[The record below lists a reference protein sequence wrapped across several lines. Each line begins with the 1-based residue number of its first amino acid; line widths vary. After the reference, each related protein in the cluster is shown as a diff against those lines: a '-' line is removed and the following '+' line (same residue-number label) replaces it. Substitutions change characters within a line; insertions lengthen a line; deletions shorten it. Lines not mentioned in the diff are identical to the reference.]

1 MRLAAPCPS
10 PAHALAHPCA
20 AGINTSSV
28 LVFAENAMLDAMVA
42 QASAGAVRALP
53 YGIFATLVSRD
64 TFSRKVGEVTGE
76 GAGNIGFSHEIA
88 AYHLYNQQLLT
99 DPDLQLEPLTW
110 PSVITTSE
118 QHATWLVHAAVD
130 AWLSVVPFTHFA
142 QAQAVVSSRSSHRF
156 SPDASNALDRSGRM
170 CTLAALLLDHA
181 QHVKSKDGL
190 SYVEHAWRFV
200 DHAAVCLFA
209 VRTFHIQHPSHDR
222 IRANF
227 QQTFWNTLQLDRT
240 PLPDPAGCDNY
251 EATAGKRLAD
261 VYGHLPG
268 FWMHRSLVVDFFEK
282 NITKWSG
289 QPTDQLVKVRGV
301 KARKNLTSGKVIAQI
316 PQNGGFFSL
325 QQIRQSAAW
334 PALEFLQQNK
344 ADPALLLDIAV
355 AYEMMNSD
363 KSPWKPLVCNFPRS
377 YDNFLQ
383 MQSFD
388 ELERASAELAG
399 VNPGWNA
406 TEVVERFVENVAL
419 YVEEGVA
426 AVVVLYPELF
436 PHGLPAKYYVHARMA
451 KMSRTWTLN
460 HNSAKIDFFSPA
472 SDLFNHHEPSDIVI
486 SFHQQDRAKKKG
498 DIAVVEVVLIRNI
511 TKASEIFYSYAINT
525 CIPRFLNNFGYS
537 PMEARANDC
546 VQPL

>member
-1 MRLAAPCPS
+1 MTRAQYACVAAGWSTHTQSLEVDVKSADSVKELMRLAAPCPS

-64 TFSRKVGEVTGE
+64 TFSRKAGEVMGE
-76 GAGNIGFSHEIA
+76 GAGNIGFSHETA

-99 DPDLQLEPLTW
+99 DTDLQLEPLTW
-110 PSVITTSE
+110 PPVITTSE

-209 VRTFHIQHPSHDR
+209 VRTFHIHHPSHDR

-240 PLPDPAGCDNY
+240 PLPDPAGCDKCVWVK
-251 EATAGKRLAD
+251 ECAFPPPLTRFAATRRLLAS
-261 VYGHLPG
+261 V
-268 FWMHRSLVVDFFEK
+268 W
-282 NITKWSG
+282 
-289 QPTDQLVKVRGV
+289 PTCTGTFRAFGC
-301 KARKNLTSGKVIAQI
+301 T
-316 PQNGGFFSL
+316 
-325 QQIRQSAAW
+325 AAW
-334 PALEFLQQNK
+334 
-344 ADPALLLDIAV
+344 
-355 AYEMMNSD
+355 
-363 KSPWKPLVCNFPRS
+363 W
-377 YDNFLQ
+377 
-383 MQSFD
+383 
-388 ELERASAELAG
+388 
-399 VNPGWNA
+399 
-406 TEVVERFVENVAL
+406 
-419 YVEEGVA
+419 
-426 AVVVLYPELF
+426 
-436 PHGLPAKYYVHARMA
+436 
-451 KMSRTWTLN
+451 
-460 HNSAKIDFFSPA
+460 
-472 SDLFNHHEPSDIVI
+472 
-486 SFHQQDRAKKKG
+486 
-498 DIAVVEVVLIRNI
+498 
-511 TKASEIFYSYAINT
+511 
-525 CIPRFLNNFGYS
+525 
-537 PMEARANDC
+537 
-546 VQPL
+546 